1 MRKLFHLGLEGVEWS
16 LVHSLHDGAESAI
29 KWEGALSKRFEVK
42 QGVRQGGILSTDL
55 YKAYADGLLD
65 RLAAT
70 GLGCHVGEVCC
81 VVPTAADDM
90 AIVASSLSILQKLVS
105 ESVDYSKME
114 RYLLQPSKSVILAI
128 TNQCRKRDEDG
139 SINIAMNGERMPV
152 VDETMHM
159 GILRSDDS
167 QLTAVEYNI
176 DKARRTVYSLMAAGF
191 HGENGLDPD
200 TSVHLLQTYVLPVM
214 VYGLEVLLPRRV
226 LIEKI
231 EKLF

>member
-1 MRKLFHLGLEGVEWS
+1 M
-16 LVHSLHDGAESAI
+16 
-29 KWEGALSKRFEVK
+29 
-42 QGVRQGGILSTDL
+42 

-90 AIVASSLSILQKLVS
+90 AIVASSLSILQKQVS

-128 TNQCRKRDEDG
+128 TNKCRKRDEDG

-226 LIEKI
+226 LIEKN
-231 EKLF
+231 

>member
-1 MRKLFHLGLEGVEWS
+1 MVRTRFALILYFRMVAHKAACHT
-16 LVHSLHDGAESAI
+16 
-29 KWEGALSKRFEVK
+29 LSKAFLKSMKTWYRFCWCW
-42 QGVRQGGILSTDL
+42 RYFSHRPL
-55 YKAYADGLLD
+55 Y
-65 RLAAT
+65 T
-70 GLGCHVGEVCC
+70 
-81 VVPTAADDM
+81 TA
-90 AIVASSLSILQKLVS
+90 SLYYSLSILQKLVS
-105 ESVDYSKME
+105 EFVDYSKIE

-139 SINIAMNGERMPV
+139 NINIVMNGERMPL

-159 GILRSDDS
+159 GILCSDDS
-167 QLTAVEYNI
+167 QLTAVEYTCKI
-176 DKARRTVYSLMAAGF
+176 DKARRTVYSLMSAGF

-214 VYGLEVLLPRRV
+214 VYGLDVLLPRRV